1 MYGCEPSF
9 EIRQSPPCSNS
20 RAEIFN
26 TLVKEMC
33 VSENEQCFKPL
44 EKVLESFFP
53 PHLGQRSEDNWLVG
67 RLQKVWLQPGPEVEV
82 AQPSSVC
89 PRQRSLMIG

>member
-1 MYGCEPSF
+1 MYGGEPSF

-33 VSENEQCFKPL
+33 SSENEQCFKPL
-44 EKVLESFFP
+44 GNLRKLLPTAPGSKV
-53 PHLGQRSEDNWLVG
+53 
-67 RLQKVWLQPGPEVEV
+67 
-82 AQPSSVC
+82 
-89 PRQRSLMIG
+89 